1 MPRSLCPRTPRQAHD
16 TYETTLTL
24 SNTMFGAAI
33 LTFPYTVYR
42 VGWLISIP
50 LIALAFGYSI
60 FGFNAIIDAAHFT
73 QERSIKGILQS
84 VLGPRVALCVDVCMV
99 VHMVGILIVY
109 VSVGSDYVH
118 SAIEGFSHGALDFST
133 EYIKIIVGVI
143 LIPLAFLRNV
153 SRLSFIASVAAFLVV
168 LTVCSVVVY
177 FFISVAKHE
186 VRYAG
191 TTEGQVSEAAR
202 ALDASLMTCPTEGC
216 KVSFPS
222 PLNSIF
228 PAHGVAW
235 MAVLE
240 IIRRLSVFMPLFG
253 CQVSIAPL
261 FGDLKGSPAQKRLVF
276 KRSLL
281 ISAIF
286 VLTLQVL
293 NAGSG
298 VLMFADKLQPNILMT
313 FPSAE
318 IYMTVVKLLYAG
330 VVLIIM
336 VLKLLP
342 LRIAVLSWF
351 SLKKDEGRGKLAFYL
366 IGLGTIVIAV
376 ILSIFVPNID
386 TVFNSVSALFGI
398 VTYWLL
404 PLFLLYKRPYLEAN
418 SKAPVQSLVSSA
430 NGSIVEDETGPSD
443 TPGVGFLAFLGFSM
457 VQARAVDRAFRGL
470 PRERILAAD
479 DLTLIRRIEA
489 KYTGHR
495 SLPASDP
502 DEEDI
507 TFAQQNIEAIAHT
520 SAEPSELSQFP
531 EDSRS
536 SSKVAKLLNK
546 SHRRRNSVSELK
558 PTYNYKIAASS
569 SGQDEGEE
577 AIEEND
583 QDERAALLGLPTTE
597 VEHQN
602 NTSKL
607 VAKMTRGRKAAA
619 IVAAT
624 IIVLLNGCAFFLST
638 FVDTDTFEFVF
649 SDK

>member
-1 MPRSLCPRTPRQAHD
+1 
-16 TYETTLTL
+16 
-24 SNTMFGAAI
+24 MFGAAI

-50 LIALAFGYSI
+50 LITLAFGYSI

-84 VLGPRVALCVDVCMV
+84 VLGSRVALSVDVCMV
-99 VHMVGILIVY
+99 IHMVGILIVY
-109 VSVGSDYVH
+109 VSVSSDYIH
-118 SAIEGFSHGALDFST
+118 SAIEGFSHGTLDFRT
-133 EYIKIIVGVI
+133 EYIKIVVGVV

-177 FFISVAKHE
+177 FFISVAKND

-191 TTEGQVSEAAR
+191 TLEGQVSEAAR
-202 ALDASLMTCPTEGC
+202 ALDTSLTCPTEGC
-216 KVSFPS
+216 KMSFPS
-222 PLNSIF
+222 PLDSIF
-228 PAHGVAW
+228 PAHSVAW
-235 MAVLE
+235 MAILE
-240 IIRRLSVFMPLFG
+240 VIRRLSVFMPLFG

-298 VLMFADKLQPNILMT
+298 VLMFASKLQANVLMT

-318 IYMTVVKLLYAG
+318 IYMTVVKLLYAA

-351 SLKKDEGRGKLAFYL
+351 SLNKDEGRGKLAFYL
-366 IGLGTIVIAV
+366 IGLGTIIIAV

-404 PLFLLYKRPYLEAN
+404 PLFLIYKKPYLEAN
-418 SKAPVQSLVSSA
+418 SKAPAQSLVSSA
-430 NGSIVEDETGPSD
+430 DGSMDEDRTGPPD

-558 PTYNYKIAASS
+558 PTYNYRMTISS
-569 SGQDEGEE
+569 SGQEDDGAE
-577 AIEEND
+577 EENE

-597 VEHQN
+597 VEHQDN
-602 NTSKL
+602 ASKL

-619 IVAAT
+619 IVAAV
-624 IIVLLNGCAFFLST
+624 IIVLLNICAFFLST
-638 FVDTDTFEFVF
+638 FVDTETFTFVF
-649 SDK
+649 NE